1 MAEIDV
7 IKNGAVTW
15 ITLNRPKAMNAITNA
30 MHHALHDAFSEFSS
44 DASQRI
50 AVITGAGDRAFCAG
64 SDLIEGLDN
73 DYPNSG
79 YAGLV
84 ERFDLKKPLIAAVNG
99 FALGGGFEL
108 ALCCDIIIASENASF
123 GLPEPLVGAVALGG
137 GLHRLPRQIGLK
149 QAMGLILT
157 SRRVSA
163 AEGLRMGFVNEVVT
177 AVDLTKVV
185 EGYCADIL
193 KGAPLAIE
201 ASKMVARR
209 GLAEDSLQTA
219 LSAQPDYPEFQKWK
233 HSSDAMEGIRAFA
246 DKRSPNWTGK

>member
-7 IKNGAVTW
+7 TKDGAVTR

-30 MHHALHDAFSEFSS
+30 MHHALHDAFSDFSA
-44 DASQRI
+44 DESQRV

-73 DYPNSG
+73 EYPNSG

-163 AEGLRMGFVNEVVT
+163 AEGLRMGFVNEVVRF
-177 AVDLTKVV
+177 ADLTPTVD
-185 EGYCADIL
+185 EYCQDIL
-193 KGAPLAIE
+193 KGAPLAVE
-201 ASKMVARR
+201 ASKMVVRR

-219 LSAQPDYPEFQKWK
+219 LQAQPDYPEFEKWK
-233 HSSDAMEGIRAFA
+233 HSADAMEGITAFA
-246 DKRSPNWTGK
+246 EKRKPNWTGK